1 MIIRA
6 VYNMQINTSTQLKSI
21 AVQTKHAAVMYVQQ
35 NGRKNQQHRLC
46 GGVQPLRECVSVT
59 LKKKKQ
65 DENSR
70 CFVSPTCLDWWSNSG
85 CFDSEWRFK
94 SKETVGGNNAIVP
107 YWLAAT
113 CCCDP
118 SSKSVYRCL
127 VNASREVETELWRD
141 VNTPPVGTVS

>member
-59 LKKKKQ
+59 LKKKNKMRIADVLFHRPAWTDDQ
-65 DENSR
+65 TRVVLIPNGDLKAR
-70 CFVSPTCLDWWSNSG
+70 KRWG
-85 CFDSEWRFK
+85 
-94 SKETVGGNNAIVP
+94 ETMQ
-107 YWLAAT
+107 
-113 CCCDP
+113 
-118 SSKSVYRCL
+118 
-127 VNASREVETELWRD
+127 
-141 VNTPPVGTVS
+141 

>member
-70 CFVSPTCLDWWSNSG
+70 CFVSPTCLD
-85 CFDSEWRFK
+85 
-94 SKETVGGNNAIVP
+94 
-107 YWLAAT
+107 
-113 CCCDP
+113 
-118 SSKSVYRCL
+118 
-127 VNASREVETELWRD
+127 
-141 VNTPPVGTVS
+141 